1 MIVMKFGGSSLEA
14 APAIERVAGIVRR
27 ALARKP
33 VVVVSAMG
41 KTTQQLLTMGEEA
54 VAGGPGENRS
64 LERLRAL
71 REMHEREIGALL
83 PASSQ
88 GEFRRTLDCHFREMA
103 DLRGQLERAI
113 FPGPSGDRLL
123 AHSQKLLC

>member
-1 MIVMKFGGSSLEA
+1 MIVMKFGGSSLESA
-14 APAIERVAGIVRR
+14 AAVERVAGIVRR

-71 REMHEREIGALL
+71 REMHEREIGELL
-83 PASSQ
+83 PAYME
-88 GEFRRTLDCHFREMA
+88 GAFRRTLDCIFRGMATRNGEMSTV
-103 DLRGQLERAI
+103 RR
-113 FPGPSGDRLL
+113 F
-123 AHSQKLLC
+123 